1 MPVGPSRRAVLAAS
15 AAAAGALV
23 TGCRGVQA
31 LGTPPPPSPEV
42 RLLRAAI
49 TAEQLLIARYRVA
62 LTQAAAAGP
71 GGHAAVPGLTA
82 IAGEH
87 AAHLAQLSTRLVI
100 PPGSALA
107 REPKP
112 SAGPAALPSGLTS
125 AIAAL
130 AADEQAAAARLGGQL
145 LAAPGSLAQ
154 LLASIAAS
162 EATHVPVLH
171 ALGRPA

>member
-1 MPVGPSRRAVLAAS
+1 VPVGPSRRAVLAAS

-31 LGTPPPPSPEV
+31 LGAPPPPSPEV

-62 LTQAAAAGP
+62 LRQAAGP
-71 GGHAAVPGLTA
+71 GGHAAALGLTA
-82 IAGEH
+82 IAAEH
-87 AAHLAQLSTRLVI
+87 AAHLVQLSARLVI

-130 AADEQAAAARLGGQL
+130 AGDEQAAVTRLSGQL
-145 LAAPGSLAQ
+145 LAVPGSLAQ

-171 ALGRPA
+171 ALGRAA

>member
-1 MPVGPSRRAVLAAS
+1 VPVGPSRRAVLAAS

-49 TAEQLLIARYRVA
+49 AAEQLLIARYRVA
-62 LTQAAAAGP
+62 LKQAAGQ
-71 GGHAAVPGLTA
+71 GGHAAVAGLTA
-82 IAGEH
+82 IAAEH
-87 AAHLAQLSTRLVI
+87 AAHLAQLSARLVI

-125 AIAAL
+125 AIAEL
-130 AADEQAAAARLGGQL
+130 AADEQAAAGRLSGQL

>member
-1 MPVGPSRRAVLAAS
+1 VPVGPSRRAVLAAS

-31 LGTPPPPSPEV
+31 LGTPPPPSPDV

-49 TAEQLLIARYRVA
+49 AAEQLLIARYRVA
-62 LTQAAAAGP
+62 LKQAAGQ
-71 GGHAAVPGLTA
+71 GGHAAGLGLTA
-82 IAGEH
+82 IAAEH
-87 AAHLAQLSTRLVI
+87 AAHLAQLSARLVI
-100 PPGSALA
+100 PAGSALA

-112 SAGPAALPSGLTS
+112 SVGPAALPSGQLF
-125 AIAAL
+125 AAL
-130 AADEQAAAARLGGQL
+130 AADEEAAVARLGGQL
-145 LAAPGSLAQ
+145 LTAPGSLAQ